1 MVDPLAPHRY
11 EVIHSNDAR
20 VKNESYKSNAAHGPL
35 GDEKVH
41 GEQNP
46 FGGKSLHT
54 RYERPISLGTLKG
67 NSSLV

>member
-1 MVDPLAPHRY
+1 MVDPLALHRY

-20 VKNESYKSNAAHGPL
+20 VKETYKSTAAHGPL

-46 FGGKSLHT
+46 LGGKSLHT
-54 RYERPISLGTLKG
+54 RYEGPISLGALKR